1 MPSTGREPV
10 QLAESLSGGGK
21 QVGQDAWMPRH
32 QDQGRW
38 YPELRQAQRASGTAG
53 AQSGAADTRGRQGEI
68 RGPTACK
75 GLSDSGR
82 TRMRPGTGQG
92 CGGGAL
98 LQRGREDSDSSGP
111 GERAAEYGTTH
122 GHSANS
128 HEKVASLEGL
138 RGGPGLEPAR
148 RKIEENLRAA
158 NKFGKGAG
166 AWVRNSHD
174 HWASTVKDS
183 QIHSRM
189 VKIST

>member
-1 MPSTGREPV
+1 MKVPSTGREPV

-38 YPELRQAQRASGTAG
+38 YPELRQAQRASCTAG

-92 CGGGAL
+92 CGVEHFCSAA
-98 LQRGREDSDSSGP
+98 GRTRIPADRESGP
-111 GERAAEYGTTH
+111 RSTARLMVTAPTATKKE
-122 GHSANS
+122 
-128 HEKVASLEGL
+128 ASLEGL
-138 RGGPGLEPAR
+138 RGGAGLEPAR
-148 RKIEENLRAA
+148 GKIEE
-158 NKFGKGAG
+158 
-166 AWVRNSHD
+166 
-174 HWASTVKDS
+174 
-183 QIHSRM
+183 I
-189 VKIST
+189 

>member
-1 MPSTGREPV
+1 MQRPLGLRS
-10 QLAESLSGGGK
+10 
-21 QVGQDAWMPRH
+21 DAN
-32 QDQGRW
+32 
-38 YPELRQAQRASGTAG
+38 ASWH
-53 AQSGAADTRGRQGEI
+53 
-68 RGPTACK
+68 
-75 GLSDSGR
+75 
-82 TRMRPGTGQG
+82 GTGLR
-92 CGGGAL
+92 GGAL

-148 RKIEENLRAA
+148 GKIEENLRAA
-158 NKFGKGAG
+158 NKFGRGAG